1 MARLVIAVAS
11 LLIAGGSAAC
21 GRPAA
26 EPPAVFALASAG
38 DFREIAISCP
48 VRGDF
53 ASDTTTYYSQ
63 FYEDYV
69 LAYVFADV
77 KSGVY
82 VDVGANDPDR
92 ASVTKRL
99 YLKGWSGV
107 NIEPNSELLAAFA
120 GRRARD
126 ENVGVGIGDAPG
138 RLRFYRFTG
147 DASGLSTF
155 DPAIARTHR
164 RAGFHYDELDV
175 RVTTLTDVLDRSP
188 RIDGAFELLNV
199 DVEGFERQVLSGLD
213 FKKYPPAVVMVEA
226 TAPLT
231 EQPTEHLWQDVLLRA
246 GYAFAMDDGLN
257 RYYIG
262 PAAHTLQTKFIEAD
276 FCVRIDKAS
285 KGISLDGLFDH
296 PSR

>member
-21 GRPAA
+21 GQPTA
-26 EPPAVFALASAG
+26 EPQAASALTPAG
-38 DFREIAISCP
+38 GFREIAVSCP

-53 ASDTTTYYSQ
+53 TSDTTTYYSQ

-69 LAYVFADV
+69 LGYVFADV
-77 KSGVY
+77 VSGVY

-92 ASVTKRL
+92 GSVTKRL

-107 NIEPNSELLAAFA
+107 NIEPNPELLAAFA
-120 GRRARD
+120 RRRSRD

-155 DPAIARTHR
+155 DPAVARRHR
-164 RAGFHYDELDV
+164 RAGFRYDELDV
-175 RVTTLTDVLDRSP
+175 RVTTLTEVLDGSP
-188 RIDGAFELLNV
+188 RVNGAFALLNV
-199 DVEGFERQVLSGLD
+199 DVEGYERQVLSGLD

-231 EQPTEHLWQDVLLRA
+231 EQPTQHLWQDVLLGA
-246 GYAFAMDDGLN
+246 GYVFAMDDGLN
-257 RYYIG
+257 RYYVG
-262 PAAHTLQTKFIEAD
+262 PAAKALQTKFIEAD
-276 FCVRIDKAS
+276 FCVRLDKAS
-285 KGISLDGLFDH
+285 KGINLDGFFDH
-296 PSR
+296 PTR

>member
-1 MARLVIAVAS
+1 MTRLVTAVTL
-11 LLIAGGSAAC
+11 LLIAAGSAGCAQ
-21 GRPAA
+21 PAA
-26 EPPAVFALASAG
+26 EPQAASAASAG
-38 DFREIAISCP
+38 DVREIAVSCP

-53 ASDTTTYYSQ
+53 TSDTTTYYSQ

-77 KSGVY
+77 VSGVY

-107 NIEPNSELLAAFA
+107 NIEPNPELLAAFA
-120 GRRARD
+120 KRRSRD

-155 DPAIARTHR
+155 DPAVARRHR

-188 RIDGAFELLNV
+188 RVDGAFELLNV

-213 FKKYPPAVVMVEA
+213 FRKYPPAVVMVEA

-231 EQPTEHLWQDVLLRA
+231 EQPTQQLWQDVLLRA
-246 GYAFAMDDGLN
+246 GYVFAMDDGLN
-257 RYYIG
+257 RYYVG
-262 PAAHTLQTKFIEAD
+262 RTAKALQTKFIEAD
-276 FCVRIDKAS
+276 FCVRLDKAA
-285 KGISLDGLFDH
+285 KGINLDGFFDR
-296 PSR
+296 P

>member
-1 MARLVIAVAS
+1 MGRFVAAAAS

-21 GRPAA
+21 GQPGAA
-26 EPPAVFALASAG
+26 PHAASTG
-38 DFREIAISCP
+38 VFREVAIACP

-53 ASDTTTYYSQ
+53 TSDTTTYYSQ

-77 KSGVY
+77 LSGVY

-107 NIEPNSELLAAFA
+107 NIEPNPDLLAAFA
-120 GRRARD
+120 TRRSRD
-126 ENVGVGIGDAPG
+126 DNVGVGIADAPG

-155 DPAIARTHR
+155 DPAIARTHGK
-164 RAGFHYDELDV
+164 AGFRYDELDV
-175 RVTTLTDVLDRSP
+175 RVTTLTDVLDGSQRVN
-188 RIDGAFELLNV
+188 GAFELLNV
-199 DVEGFERQVLSGLD
+199 DVEGYERQVLSGLD
-213 FKKYPPAVVMVEA
+213 FKKYPPAVVLVEA

-231 EQPTEHLWQDVLLRA
+231 EQATQHLWQDVLLRA
-246 GYAFAMDDGLN
+246 GYEFAMDDGLN
-257 RYYIG
+257 RYYVG
-262 PAAHTLQTKFIEAD
+262 PAAKALLTKFIEAD
-276 FCVRIDKAS
+276 FCVRLDKTS
-285 KGISLDGLFDH
+285 KGINLDGFFGH